1 MNVEDGP
8 RSLAMLPPFNV
19 ANDRAAEVPCDSTH
33 FHKLA

>member
-8 RSLAMLPPFNV
+8 RSLAMLPPFNLASDRPEEV
-19 ANDRAAEVPCDSTH
+19 ACYSFY